1 MCVQMTGSSL
11 LLPWLRCGGSSAPP
25 LLIHVGVLQLG
36 LVRGDLEHHLGDGYE
51 KAKYHS
57 PAIAV
62 SSAPGG
68 YLLCSLRSLREKDQ
82 SHRVRVCTGP
92 RFPIPSFW
100 YQQVASVCRQQRVLT
115 IARFVATYKTQERQ
129 EIKRRELSPVG
140 LSMINLVSQAIT
152 QWEKYWGENS
162 SPSPSSVINS
172 IPSIAQF
179 EYLIT
184 PWGKYK
190 VVCLL

>member
-1 MCVQMTGSSL
+1 MCGRMAGASL
-11 LLPWLRCGGSSAPP
+11 LLPWLKCGGSSVPP
-25 LLIHVGVLQLG
+25 LLIHAGVLQLG
-36 LVRGDLEHHLGDGYE
+36 LVQGDLEHHLGGGCE

-57 PAIAV
+57 PAIAA

-68 YLLCSLRSLREKDQ
+68 CLLYSLRSLRENHQ
-82 SHRVRVCTGP
+82 SHRVRFSTGP
-92 RFPIPSFW
+92 RFHIPSFR
-100 YQQVASVCRQQRVLT
+100 YQVTSVCRQQRVLAT
-115 IARFVATYKTQERQ
+115 ARFIATYKTPERQ

-140 LSMINLVSQAIT
+140 LSVINLVHQALT

-162 SPSPSSVINS
+162 SSSPHSVINS
-172 IPSIAQF
+172 IPYIAQF